1 MRKSDTYALNAK
13 VRDKFVSYLHMAT
26 TSSFSLGASQES
38 VSPSRE
44 SLLVY
49 LHPLPLVHRVTSG
62 PGRKGRRRSRVSK
75 LLPLVSKQTNN
86 GGSARPLNL
95 YAEYCDAKYLVCHAE
110 TLRSE
115 RTHMCTLRI
124 VDGDYLAGR
133 LDAEKAELH
142 QQPMKSS
149 KPGWRGRRGDLG
161 FWKDFKRSC
170 CSCPT
175 SSENQRGEA
184 H

>member
-1 MRKSDTYALNAK
+1 M
-13 VRDKFVSYLHMAT
+13 T
-26 TSSFSLGASQES
+26 TMSSFSLGASQES
-38 VSPSRE
+38 ESISRE

-86 GGSARPLNL
+86 GGSVRPLNL

-149 KPGWRGRRGDLG
+149 KQGWEGKEG
-161 FWKDFKRSC
+161 
-170 CSCPT
+170 
-175 SSENQRGEA
+175 
-184 H
+184 

>member
-1 MRKSDTYALNAK
+1 M
-13 VRDKFVSYLHMAT
+13 SYLHMAT
-26 TSSFSLGASQES
+26 TSSFTFGASQES

-86 GGSARPLNL
+86 GGSVRPLNL
-95 YAEYCDAKYLVCHAE
+95 YAEHCDAKYLVCHAE

-142 QQPMKSS
+142 QQPMKSG
-149 KPGWRGRRGDLG
+149 KPGWRGKRGRRGDLG

-175 SSENQRGEA
+175 SSENQKGEA

>member
-1 MRKSDTYALNAK
+1 MRESKKYAGNAK
-13 VRDKFVSYLHMAT
+13 VSVLPAHGNQELLQPWHFPVECVSLQRVA
-26 TSSFSLGASQES
+26 SSL
-38 VSPSRE
+38 PT
-44 SLLVY
+44 
-49 LHPLPLVHRVTSG
+49 PPLVHRMTSG

-86 GGSARPLNL
+86 GGSVRPLNL
-95 YAEYCDAKYLVCHAE
+95 YAEHCDAKYLVCHAE

-149 KPGWRGRRGDLG
+149 KPGWRGKRGDLG

-175 SSENQRGEA
+175 TSSENQRGEA

>member
-1 MRKSDTYALNAK
+1 MRESKKYAGNAK
-13 VRDKFVSYLHMAT
+13 VSVLPAHGNQELLQPWHFPVECVSL
-26 TSSFSLGASQES
+26 Q
-38 VSPSRE
+38 E

-62 PGRKGRRRSRVSK
+62 PGRKGRLRSRVSK

-86 GGSARPLNL
+86 GGSVRPLNL
-95 YAEYCDAKYLVCHAE
+95 YAEYGDAVCHAE

-149 KPGWRGRRGDLG
+149 KPGWKGKRGDLG

>member
-1 MRKSDTYALNAK
+1 MT
-13 VRDKFVSYLHMAT
+13 T
-26 TSSFSLGASQES
+26 TSSFSLGASQENES
-38 VSPSRE
+38 LSRE

-86 GGSARPLNL
+86 GGSVRPLNL

-142 QQPMKSS
+142 QQPMKSG
-149 KPGWRGRRGDLG
+149 KPGWRGKRGDLG

-175 SSENQRGEA
+175 SSENQKGEA